1 MLLGSYMLNFRNTI
15 VLFAIT
21 LVCLVI
27 PKPTVASEQRG
38 DKIVVGVLS
47 NNSHDGGGKFE
58 AIYGIS
64 LDYLSNISH
73 FLNLKLEIKHYDNIP
88 DLLDDVEANKIDGAL
103 GFSKTEQRE
112 KKFSFSEPIFS
123 TTLAVWY
130 RDVYLKN
137 KNQDQLTWAC
147 IDKSV
152 YCQFVEKRG
161 AQKIYRAKSR
171 DDAFNAVLQGKAD
184 ALVSTYVSINEYLDH
199 KNVMRGAVDVPV
211 WLPEE
216 NIRFV
221 SSKDNSDLIKGID
234 SILLWEVEGRGIRSV
249 ASKNPY
255 HVSDKLISQYKAHQN
270 GKDVI
275 TYSSSGEA
283 YPFLFENEKQ
293 QLDGMLV
300 EYLALVSS
308 RTGLGFD
315 YVVPEL
321 NLESSYTSYNAD
333 IVPVSY
339 RDKTITKADR
349 WLITKPFM
357 RASFTKVTYTQANTM
372 PKSDKKGILLSVSKQ
387 GIINVGQRED
397 INITRYRDMKK
408 ILDDLKSGE
417 ISAAYVPS
425 DITYSMILN
434 DSSEGL
440 TFDKNQ
446 GITYSIAFAVSKKN
460 AELKNVLNSIIDTV
474 SKEEIEKLRRNYRK
488 FNLVYG
494 YDSSNVNK
502 FAALVLVVFV
512 TLSYLGYLLLVNLR
526 YKVKLAEL
534 NAGNEEKEKIWLS
547 EIIQEINNIVF
558 IHNEKN
564 EILLS
569 NCPKFQSNEC
579 QVCTMKSQVTGGLLV
594 GNQIEIRTIIDGESL
609 NDTHLAKDCR
619 LDISDVHRES
629 KTIASSSSDKR
640 FILTS
645 LLDISAQKK
654 RENALINAEK
664 EAKLAVEAREN
675 LLTTMSHELRT
686 PLSAVHGLLDIIKIN
701 ASNNKDSHLV
711 DQAIRS
717 LDHLNK
723 LVDGVLDLSKI
734 ESGVLSVQA
743 EKVELLPLL
752 CDVFRTF
759 EPISKSKNLSYSVE
773 IHPFAF
779 RWVMVDGIRVA
790 QILTNLLSNAVKF
803 TSEGQISVV
812 VAVVDGQ
819 LIVELTDTGI
829 GMTPTQQQQVL
840 KPFVQADDTITRQ
853 FGGTGLGL
861 SIVDQ
866 LLQCMGGELH
876 IESELSRGTTINVS
890 IPFVLNENE
899 GSADYEIRDLTYSR
913 GLPDNLRGWCH
924 EWRLMESENMPDLS
938 TIWNS
943 QSNHVDMTFRR
954 RMNDLV
960 TIEHEQLKYPDSL
973 LNLIVKSDEHAIN
986 VPTPKAVREWKHG
999 DVLIAEDNPIN
1010 QSVMT
1015 LQMNEIGIKPVFV
1028 DNGLQAWEY
1037 INQNPI
1043 KLLLTDFHMPE
1054 LDGYE
1059 LASKIKS
1066 SDQFKGIVV
1075 IGITAEDSRVAR
1087 EKTKDIA
1094 IDDILYKPYSVS
1106 KLLDIL
1112 EKHATPS
1119 NQAPTWLER
1128 FDKDDAIAVANVFI
1142 NTMSEDVARVDINS
1156 PTINPT
1162 LHRIKGALNAVG
1174 ANEIAVLCHD
1184 VECCEPKANKEKL
1197 GKLVRA
1203 IESEIE
1209 FIKVWLKANEY

>member
-1 MLLGSYMLNFRNTI
+1 MLNYRNTI
-15 VLFAIT
+15 AFIAIT
-21 LVCLVI
+21 LVCFVI
-27 PKPTVASEQRG
+27 PETTVASEERD

-47 NNSHDGGGKFE
+47 DNSRDEHGNFE

-73 FLNLKLEIKHYDNIP
+73 FLNLKLEIKHYQNIP
-88 DLLDDVEANKIDGAL
+88 ELLGDVEENKIDGAL
-103 GFSKTEQRE
+103 GFSKTAERE
-112 KKFSFSEPIFS
+112 KKFSFSAPIFS

-137 KNQDQLTWAC
+137 SNQQQLTWAC
-147 IDKSV
+147 VNKSV
-152 YCQFVEKRG
+152 YCQLIEKRG
-161 AQKIYRAKSR
+161 AQQIYQATSR
-171 DDAFNAVLQGKAD
+171 DDAFEAVLQGKAD
-184 ALVSTYVSINEYLDH
+184 ALVTTYVSINEYLDH
-199 KNVMRGAVDVPV
+199 KDVMRGAVDVPS

-216 NIRFV
+216 KIRFI
-221 SSKDNSDLIKGID
+221 SSKDNSELIEDID

-255 HVSDKLISQYKAHQN
+255 HVSDKLISQFKAHQN

-275 TYSSSGEA
+275 TYSSNGEA
-283 YPFLFENEKQ
+283 YPFLFENEKR

-300 EYLALVSS
+300 EYLALISA
-308 RTGLGFD
+308 RTGLGFN

-333 IVPVSY
+333 IVPVLY
-339 RDKTITKADR
+339 RDRTKTKAAQ

-357 RASFTKVTYTQANTM
+357 NASFTKVTHNEASTV
-372 PKSDKKGILLSVSKQ
+372 PKTEKKGILLSVSKQ
-387 GIINVGQRED
+387 GIINVGERED
-397 INITRYRDMKK
+397 RNITRYRDMKE
-408 ILDDLKSGE
+408 ILDDLRSGE
-417 ISAAYVPS
+417 ISAAYVPN

-440 TFDKNQ
+440 TFDKDE

-460 AELKNVLNSIIDTV
+460 VELKNVLNSIIDTV
-474 SKEEIEKLRRNYRK
+474 SVEEIEKLRRNYRK
-488 FNLVYG
+488 FDLVYG

-502 FAALVLVVFV
+502 FAALVSVVFV

-558 IHNEKN
+558 IHNDKN

-579 QVCTMKSQVTGGLLV
+579 QVCTMKSQASGASLV
-594 GNQIEIRTIIDGESL
+594 GNQIEIKTILDGNNL
-609 NDTHLAKDCR
+609 NDTHLAEDCR
-619 LDISDVHRES
+619 LDISHVHRES
-629 KTIASSSSDKR
+629 KTISSSNSDKR

-645 LLDISAQKK
+645 LLDVSAQKK
-654 RENALINAEK
+654 RENALIKAEK

-701 ASNNKDSHLV
+701 AVNDKDSHLV
-711 DQAIRS
+711 DQALRS

-734 ESGVLSVQA
+734 ESGVLSVKA

-759 EPISKSKNLSYSVE
+759 EPISKSKDLHYRVE
-773 IHPFAF
+773 IHPFAE
-779 RWVMVDGIRVA
+779 RWIMVDGIRVS

-803 TSEGQISVV
+803 TSEGEISVV
-812 VAVVDGQ
+812 VAAVDNQLVVE
-819 LIVELTDTGI
+819 ITDTGI
-829 GMTPTQQQQVL
+829 GMTSAQQQQVL
-840 KPFVQADDTITRQ
+840 KPFVQADDSITRHY
-853 FGGTGLGL
+853 GGTGLGL

-890 IPFVLNENE
+890 IPFVRCGDDE
-899 GSADYEIRDLTYSR
+899 GYSIRSLTYSR
-913 GLPDNLRGWCH
+913 DLPDNLKGWCH
-924 EWRLMESENMPDLS
+924 EWKLTESENTPDLYITES
-938 TIWNS
+938 S
-943 QSNHVDMTFRR
+943 QSNLVSMTVRR
-954 RMNDLV
+954 NLNNQI
-960 TIEHEQLKYPDSL
+960 TIEQEQLKYPDSL
-973 LNLIVKSDEHAIN
+973 LNLIVKPDENTVNLLTPDAVSD
-986 VPTPKAVREWKHG
+986 WQYG

-1028 DNGLQAWEY
+1028 DTGLQAWDY
-1037 INQNPI
+1037 INHNSI
-1043 KLLLTDFHMPE
+1043 KILLTDFHMPE
-1054 LDGYE
+1054 MDGYE
-1059 LASKIKS
+1059 LASKIKNS
-1066 SDQFKGIVV
+1066 EQFKDIVV

-1112 EKHATPS
+1112 EKHATPAGR
-1119 NQAPTWLER
+1119 APSWLER
-1128 FDKDDAIAVANVFI
+1128 FDKNDAIAVANVFI
-1142 NTMSEDVARVDINS
+1142 DTMSEDVANFDFHS
-1156 PTINPT
+1156 PTINRT
-1162 LHRIKGALNAVG
+1162 VHRIKGALNAIG
-1174 ANEIAVLCHD
+1174 ASEISALCQD

-1197 GKLVRA
+1197 EKLVGA

-1209 FIKVWLKANEY
+1209 FTKAWLEANEH

>member
-1 MLLGSYMLNFRNTI
+1 MLNYRNTI
-15 VLFAIT
+15 VFIAMT
-21 LVCLVI
+21 LVCFVI
-27 PKPTVASEQRG
+27 PETTVASEERD
-38 DKIVVGVLS
+38 DKIVVGVLA
-47 NNSHDGGGKFE
+47 NNNHDQGGKFE

-73 FLNLKLEIKHYDNIP
+73 FLNLKLEIKHYGNIP
-88 DLLDDVEANKIDGAL
+88 ELLDDVETNKIDGAL
-103 GFSKTEQRE
+103 GFSKTAERE

-137 KNQDQLTWAC
+137 QSQDQLTWAC

-152 YCQFVEKRG
+152 YCQLVEKRG

-171 DDAFNAVLQGKAD
+171 DDAFDAVLQGKAD
-184 ALVSTYVSINEYLDH
+184 ALVTTYVSINEYLDH
-199 KNVMRGAVDVPV
+199 KDVMRGAVYVPV
-211 WLPEE
+211 WFPEE
-216 NIRFV
+216 KIRFI
-221 SSKDNSDLIKGID
+221 SSKDNSELIKDID

-300 EYLALVSS
+300 EYLALVSA

-333 IVPVSY
+333 IVPVLY
-339 RDKTITKADR
+339 RDRTKTKAAQ

-357 RASFTKVTYTQANTM
+357 RASFTKVTHNEANNTLQT
-372 PKSDKKGILLSVSKQ
+372 DKKGILLSVSKQ
-387 GIINVGQRED
+387 GIINVGERED
-397 INITRYRDMKK
+397 RNLTRYRDMKK
-408 ILDDLKSGE
+408 ILDDLRSGE
-417 ISAAYVPS
+417 ISAAYVPN

-440 TFDKNQ
+440 SFDQ
-446 GITYSIAFAVSKKN
+446 DEGITYSIAFAVSKKN
-460 AELKNVLNSIIDTV
+460 VELKNVLNSIIDTV
-474 SKEEIEKLRRNYRK
+474 SVEEIEKLRRNYRK
-488 FNLVYG
+488 FDLVYG

-502 FAALVLVVFV
+502 FAALVSVVFV

-526 YKVKLAEL
+526 YKVRLAEL

-558 IHNEKN
+558 IHNDKN

-579 QVCTMKSQVTGGLLV
+579 QVCTMKSQATGASLV
-594 GNQIEIRTIIDGESL
+594 GNQIEIKAILDGDSL

-619 LDISDVHRES
+619 LDISHVHRES
-629 KTIASSSSDKR
+629 KTIASSNSDKR

-645 LLDISAQKK
+645 LLDVSAQKK
-654 RENALINAEK
+654 RENALIKAEK
-664 EAKLAVEAREN
+664 EAKLAVEARESV
-675 LLTTMSHELRT
+675 LTTMSHELRT

-701 ASNNKDSHLV
+701 TGNDKDSHLV

-734 ESGVLSVQA
+734 ESGVLSVKA

-759 EPISKSKNLSYSVE
+759 EPISKSKNLQYRVE

-779 RWVMVDGIRVA
+779 RWVMVDGIRVS

-803 TSEGQISVV
+803 TSEGEISVV
-812 VAVVDGQ
+812 VAAVDDR
-819 LIVELTDTGI
+819 LIVELTDSGI
-829 GMTPTQQQQVL
+829 GMTPIQQQQVL

-899 GSADYEIRDLTYSR
+899 GSADYDIRDLTYSR
-913 GLPDNLRGWCH
+913 DLPDNLRGWCH
-924 EWRLMESENMPDLS
+924 EWRLTESEDTPDLRITRS
-938 TIWNS
+938 S
-943 QSNHVDMTFRR
+943 KSNHVDMTFRR
-954 RMNDLV
+954 GVNDLV
-960 TIEHEQLKYPDSL
+960 TIEHQQLKYPDSL

-986 VPTPKAVREWKHG
+986 VPTPKAVREWKYG

-1028 DNGLQAWEY
+1028 NNGLQAWEY

-1054 LDGYE
+1054 MDGYE

-1066 SDQFKGIVV
+1066 SDQFKDIVV
-1075 IGITAEDSRVAR
+1075 IGITAEDTRVAR
-1087 EKTKDIA
+1087 DKTKDIA

-1112 EKHATPS
+1112 EKHATPLS
-1119 NQAPTWLER
+1119 HAPSWLER

-1142 NTMSEDVARVDINS
+1142 NTMSEDVANIDINS
-1156 PTINPT
+1156 PTINRT

-1174 ANEIAVLCHD
+1174 ANEIAALCHD
-1184 VECCEPKANKEKL
+1184 VECCEAKANTEKL

-1209 FIKVWLKANEY
+1209 FTIAWLKANEY

>member
-1 MLLGSYMLNFRNTI
+1 MLNYRSTI
-15 VLFAIT
+15 AFITIT
-21 LVCLVI
+21 LVCFVI
-27 PKPTVASEQRG
+27 PETTFASDKRD

-47 NNSHDGGGKFE
+47 DNRHDEYGNFE

-73 FLNLKLEIKHYDNIP
+73 FLNLKLEIRHYQNIP
-88 DLLDDVEANKIDGAL
+88 ELLGDVEANKIDGAL
-103 GFSKTEQRE
+103 GFSKTAERE
-112 KKFSFSEPIFS
+112 KKFSFSAPIFS
-123 TTLAVWY
+123 STLAVWY
-130 RDVYLKN
+130 RDAYLKN
-137 KNQDQLTWAC
+137 KNQQQLTWAC
-147 IDKSV
+147 VNKSV
-152 YCQFVEKRG
+152 YCQLVEKRG
-161 AQKIYRAKSR
+161 AQQIYQAKSR
-171 DDAFNAVLQGKAD
+171 DDAFEAVLQGKAD
-184 ALVSTYVSINEYLDH
+184 ALVTTYVSINEYLDH
-199 KNVMRGAVDVPV
+199 KDVMRGAVDVPS

-216 NIRFV
+216 KIRFI
-221 SSKDNSDLIKGID
+221 SSKDNLELIKDID

-275 TYSSSGEA
+275 TYSSNGEA
-283 YPFLFENEKQ
+283 YPFLFENEKR

-300 EYLALVSS
+300 EYLALISA
-308 RTGLGFD
+308 RTGLGFN

-333 IVPVSY
+333 IVPVLY
-339 RDKTITKADR
+339 RDRTKTKAAQ

-357 RASFTKVTYTQANTM
+357 NASFTKVTHNKVSTP
-372 PKSDKKGILLSVSKQ
+372 PKTDKQGILLSVSKQ
-387 GIINVGQRED
+387 GIINVGERED
-397 INITRYRDMKK
+397 RNIARYRDMKD
-408 ILDDLKSGE
+408 ILDDLRSGE
-417 ISAAYVPS
+417 ISAAYVPN

-440 TFDKNQ
+440 TFNKDE

-460 AELKNVLNSIIDTV
+460 VELKNVLNSIIDTV
-474 SKEEIEKLRRNYRK
+474 SVEEIEKLRRNYRK
-488 FNLVYG
+488 FDLVYG

-502 FAALVLVVFV
+502 FAALASVVFV

-579 QVCTMKSQVTGGLLV
+579 QVCTMKSQASGASLV
-594 GNQIEIRTIIDGESL
+594 GNQIEIKTIIDGESL

-619 LDISDVHRES
+619 LDISHVHRES
-629 KTIASSSSDKR
+629 KTISSSNSDKR

-645 LLDISAQKK
+645 LLDVSAQKK
-654 RENALINAEK
+654 RENALIKAEK

-701 ASNNKDSHLV
+701 AVKDKDSHLV

-734 ESGVLSVQA
+734 ESGVLSVKA
-743 EKVELLPLL
+743 EKVELLSLL

-759 EPISKSKNLSYSVE
+759 EPISKSNNLNYRVE
-773 IHPFAF
+773 IHPFAY
-779 RWVMVDGIRVA
+779 RWVMVDGIRVS

-803 TSEGQISVV
+803 TSEGEISVV
-812 VAVVDGQ
+812 VEAVDNQ
-819 LIVELTDTGI
+819 LIVEITDTGI

-840 KPFVQADDTITRQ
+840 KPFVQADDSITRHY
-853 FGGTGLGL
+853 GGTGLGL

-866 LLQCMGGELH
+866 LLQCMGGELN
-876 IESELSRGTTINVS
+876 IESELNRGTTINVS
-890 IPFVLNENE
+890 IPFVRHDDDE
-899 GSADYEIRDLTYSR
+899 GYSIRSLTYAR
-913 GLPDNLRGWCH
+913 DLPDNLKGWCN
-924 EWRLMESENMPDLS
+924 EWKLTESENTPDLNI
-938 TIWNS
+938 TQNS
-943 QSNHVDMTFRR
+943 RSNLVSLTVRR
-954 RMNDLV
+954 GLNDQI
-960 TIEHEQLKYPDSL
+960 TIEQEQLKYPDSL
-973 LNLIVKSDEHAIN
+973 LNLIVRPDEHTVN
-986 VPTPKAVREWKHG
+986 LLTPDAVSDWQYG

-1015 LQMNEIGIKPVFV
+1015 LQMNELGIKPVFV
-1028 DNGLQAWEY
+1028 DTGLQAWDY
-1037 INQNPI
+1037 INHNSI
-1043 KLLLTDFHMPE
+1043 KVLLTDFHMPE
-1054 LDGYE
+1054 MDGYE
-1059 LASKIKS
+1059 LANKIKS
-1066 SDQFKGIVV
+1066 SEQFKDIVV

-1112 EKHATPS
+1112 EKHAMPAGRAPS
-1119 NQAPTWLER
+1119 WLER
-1128 FDKDDAIAVANVFI
+1128 FKTNDAIAVANVFI
-1142 NTMSEDVARVDINS
+1142 DTMSEDVANFDFNS
-1156 PTINPT
+1156 PTINRT
-1162 LHRIKGALNAVG
+1162 IHRVKGALNAVG
-1174 ANEIAVLCHD
+1174 ATEISKLCED
-1184 VECCEPKANKEKL
+1184 VECCELKANKEKL
-1197 GKLVRA
+1197 RKLVGA

-1209 FIKVWLKANEY
+1209 FTKAWLKANEH